1 MHAVARTLMFTSCED
16 YNYIH
21 ALDDSFYS
29 KQCSVT
35 VVVLISVVRPL
46 LYCPSALTN
55 PVMHCQLVSEVIS
68 SLTDLREPSVNLI
81 GSAKVLAMSQL
92 L

>member
-16 YNYIH
+16 YNCIH
-21 ALDDSFYS
+21 AIDDSFCS
-29 KQCSVT
+29 EQCS

-46 LYCPSALTN
+46 LYCPSALTS

-81 GSAKVLAMSQL
+81 GPLRSW
-92 L
+92 